1 MNFINKYFFNFN
13 HSNVPVGSP
22 SSATSSPSAKAL
34 MIMNNV
40 HEEAR
45 SFSVFGPSDY
55 TGKQH
60 KKANNLLNQ
69 FYSQSPSTSE
79 TLNRD
84 HYSHLTN
91 SEYLSPVQPDESLET
106 HKVLIVHDKDEDEEG
121 NEEDEDDEEDD
132 SDSETRR
139 PSFTTAASV
148 EDNLTL
154 DLNLVNNSSSSSSDR
169 ITDKPLTREKVPSRK
184 LKPRVSPS
192 SSPSDLPPTK
202 DLVNFN
208 SVLIN
213 RNEFDLLLKKKLNQC
228 PKQQQPPPPKQ
239 PSNNIAVA
247 QGQQNNR
254 FVDPD
259 QQIYFG
265 LNFSP
270 KHSTVRKS
278 PQQQSRGE
286 QPTTLLSPWKS
297 SPSPLPKLN
306 ERKRENNTTNNHS
319 FSIFSPSSR
328 SSPLPSLLLLP
339 PPPVM
344 MISEEG
350 VFFCPEGISRQPF
363 TPVRLV
369 SSSSS
374 YSPSSRGGNSSFSP
388 SFTSFFR
395 ASSATLASSSSSNS
409 SSLLYLSRSTPTRPV
424 LKRNHDQLQQAA
436 TTTTTMTMK
445 TISPFSPLEY
455 SPTPANSPVRDRPT
469 KMRNVAK

>member
-13 HSNVPVGSP
+13 HTNVPVGSP

-45 SFSVFGPSDY
+45 SFSVFGPTDY

-60 KKANNLLNQ
+60 KKANNILNQ
-69 FYSQSPSTSE
+69 FYSQSPNTSE

-91 SEYLSPVQPDESLET
+91 SEYLSPVKPDESLET
-106 HKVLIVHDKDEDEEG
+106 HKELIVHDKDDEEG
-121 NEEDEDDEEDD
+121 EDDDEEDD

-148 EDNLTL
+148 EDSLTL
-154 DLNLVNNSSSSSSDR
+154 DLNLVNNSSSSLR
-169 ITDKPLTREKVPSRK
+169 ITDKPLTSREKVPCRK

-192 SSPSDLPPTK
+192 LSSSSPSPALPPTK

-213 RNEFDLLLKKKLNQC
+213 RNEFDLLLTKKLNQC
-228 PKQQQPPPPKQ
+228 QKQQQPPPKQ
-239 PSNNIAVA
+239 PSKALNSNTAVA
-247 QGQQNNR
+247 QGPQNNR

-259 QQIYFG
+259 QKIYFG

-270 KHSTVRKS
+270 HSAARKS
-278 PQQQSRGE
+278 PQGQQ
-286 QPTTLLSPWKS
+286 TALLSPWSS

-306 ERKRENNTTNNHS
+306 ERKRENNTTTNN
-319 FSIFSPSSR
+319 FSIFSPSSSSFAR
-328 SSPLPSLLLLP
+328 SSPTASL
-339 PPPVM
+339 PPVM
-344 MISEEG
+344 LISEVG

-363 TPVRLV
+363 TPVRLA
-369 SSSSS
+369 SSS
-374 YSPSSRGGNSSFSP
+374 YSPSRGVNSSFSP

-395 ASSATLASSSSSNS
+395 ASSASSSSSNS
-409 SSLLYLSRSTPTRPV
+409 SSLLYLSRTPTRPV
-424 LKRNHDQLQQAA
+424 LKRNHDQLQQ
-436 TTTTTMTMK
+436 TPVK